1 MKRLKS
7 TKRQKKKGE
16 EKMLQET
23 PSSLG
28 TDPESRLRWLV
39 GFAQETDV
47 PDTAVAIRTL
57 HQQLGAYLSG
67 LRIRCAGTEPGGPH
81 ERQVGDPL
89 LPDELPM
96 AGEDNQKPLD
106 EKLALIRTG
115 LRRLVKEVL
124 TPPVVPVRVT
134 GEIAFQRILEKDTVG
149 EPMFREQWV
158 AADVRAGIK
167 FRLLEDLAKAGALL
181 RQCPATGC
189 TKVFVRRYRQEF
201 CTTACR
207 NRTNF
212 RKWYQGT
219 RAEMAA
225 MPVTRPAPGAKKL
238 PLTTPVRLRGKQP
251 RRGKTA

>member
-7 TKRQKKKGE
+7 TERQKKKGE
-16 EKMLQET
+16 EKILEE
-23 PSSLG
+23 PPGSLR

-39 GFAQETDV
+39 GFAQEMDV

-57 HQQLGAYLSG
+57 HQQVGAYLDG
-67 LRIRCAGTEPGGPH
+67 LRIRCVATEQGEPH
-81 ERQVGDPL
+81 VMEMGDSL

-106 EKLALIRTG
+106 DKLALIRTG
-115 LRRLVKEVL
+115 LRRVLKECL
-124 TPPVVPVRVT
+124 TSSAGPVPLTAEVAV
-134 GEIAFQRILEKDTVG
+134 QRILDGGQV
-149 EPMFREQWV
+149 RERWV
-158 AADVRAGIK
+158 AADVREGIK

-212 RKWYQGT
+212 RKWYRGT
-219 RAEMAA
+219 RTEAA
-225 MPVTRPAPGAKKL
+225 DKPMTRLATGAKKSTR
-238 PLTTPVRLRGKQP
+238 PMGARMREKKS
-251 RRGKTA
+251 RRAKTA